1 MRKTLG
7 HRADRLIRGLRVGV
21 LQGERRLV
29 VPGPGHPVSGVRG
42 DRVGMALECHQILKR
57 GHVVQFGGVDQAHER
72 IADMSAVESTGEER
86 VLAVQD
92 GLFQNPF
99 GHIELN
105 R

>member
-1 MRKTLG
+1 
-7 HRADRLIRGLRVGV
+7 
-21 LQGERRLV
+21 
-29 VPGPGHPVSGVRG
+29 
-42 DRVGMALECHQILKR
+42 
-57 GHVVQFGGVDQAHER
+57 
-72 IADMSAVESTGEER
+72 MSAVESTGEER